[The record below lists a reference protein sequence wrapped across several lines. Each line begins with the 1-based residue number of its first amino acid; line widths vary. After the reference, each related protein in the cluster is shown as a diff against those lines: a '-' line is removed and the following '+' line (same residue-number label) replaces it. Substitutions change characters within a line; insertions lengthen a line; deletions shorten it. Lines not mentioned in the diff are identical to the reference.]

1 MSRSIKKCF
10 AVMLALVVF
19 VSGMSN
25 MSLSTLADDTIQETT
40 AISEETTD
48 TKENKTPAKE
58 DATPAK
64 EDATLAEEDA
74 TVWEESTKDVTA
86 ELGRAENPVKKI
98 VDTPLKKAVRAVLP
112 EPSGL
117 GRFEA
122 ENCDTV
128 HGSGSEPKKNSGNEN
143 FSNSGWVSDMNTWPN
158 DEPSYITTNVNCP
171 SAGRYEIKIGYTA
184 GINGMGDDKS
194 KPTEIDVR
202 VNDGEWIHIDGV
214 PLTDS
219 WNTVSVVSK
228 EINLKKGNNKIDVT
242 GARNVWYGD
251 TNNWQWVNLVI
262 GIKSFREVDMLAT

>member
-48 TKENKTPAKE
+48 TKENK
-58 DATPAK
+58 TPAK

-171 SAGRYEIKIGYTA
+171 SAGRYE
-184 GINGMGDDKS
+184 S
-194 KPTEIDVR
+194 
-202 VNDGEWIHIDGV
+202 
-214 PLTDS
+214 
-219 WNTVSVVSK
+219 
-228 EINLKKGNNKIDVT
+228 
-242 GARNVWYGD
+242 
-251 TNNWQWVNLVI
+251 
-262 GIKSFREVDMLAT
+262 

>member
-48 TKENKTPAKE
+48 TKEDATPAKE

-98 VDTPLKKAVRAVLP
+98 VDTPLKKAVRAVP
-112 EPSGL
+112 QAE
-117 GRFEA
+117 GRHEA
-122 ENCDTV
+122 ENSDSYTPENSAKV
-128 HGSGSEPKKNSGNEN
+128 EIVADDWHKKFLSSG
-143 FSNSGWVSDMNTWPN
+143 
-158 DEPSYITTNVNCP
+158 
-171 SAGRYEIKIGYTA
+171 
-184 GINGMGDDKS
+184 
-194 KPTEIDVR
+194 
-202 VNDGEWIHIDGV
+202 
-214 PLTDS
+214 
-219 WNTVSVVSK
+219 
-228 EINLKKGNNKIDVT
+228 
-242 GARNVWYGD
+242 
-251 TNNWQWVNLVI
+251 
-262 GIKSFREVDMLAT
+262 

>member
-48 TKENKTPAKE
+48 TKEDATPAKEDATPAKEGATPAKE

-98 VDTPLKKAVRAVLP
+98 VDTPLKKAVRAVP
-112 EPSGL
+112 QAE
-117 GRFEA
+117 GRHEA
-122 ENCDTV
+122 ENSDSYTPENSAKV
-128 HGSGSEPKKNSGNEN
+128 EIVADDWHKKFSGSGYVGNLNSYPQDDNGN
-143 FSNSGWVSDMNTWPN
+143 DTR
-158 DEPSYITTNVNCP
+158 SY
-171 SAGRYEIKIGYTA
+171 
-184 GINGMGDDKS
+184 
-194 KPTEIDVR
+194 
-202 VNDGEWIHIDGV
+202 
-214 PLTDS
+214 LTQ
-219 WNTVSVVSK
+219 K
-228 EINLKKGNNKIDVT
+228 LYAKRPGK
-242 GARNVWYGD
+242 YLC
-251 TNNWQWVNLVI
+251 Q
-262 GIKSFREVDMLAT
+262 

>member
-48 TKENKTPAKE
+48 TKEDATPAKEDATPAKEDVTPAKE

-98 VDTPLKKAVRAVLP
+98 VDTPL
-112 EPSGL
+112 
-117 GRFEA
+117 
-122 ENCDTV
+122 
-128 HGSGSEPKKNSGNEN
+128 
-143 FSNSGWVSDMNTWPN
+143 
-158 DEPSYITTNVNCP
+158 
-171 SAGRYEIKIGYTA
+171 
-184 GINGMGDDKS
+184 
-194 KPTEIDVR
+194 
-202 VNDGEWIHIDGV
+202 
-214 PLTDS
+214 
-219 WNTVSVVSK
+219 
-228 EINLKKGNNKIDVT
+228 
-242 GARNVWYGD
+242 
-251 TNNWQWVNLVI
+251 
-262 GIKSFREVDMLAT
+262 

>member
-64 EDATLAEEDA
+64 EDATPAKEDATLAKEDATPAKEDATLAEEDA

-86 ELGRAENPVKKI
+86 ELGRAKNPVEKI

-128 HGSGSEPKKNSGNEN
+128 HLSL
-143 FSNSGWVSDMNTWPN
+143 
-158 DEPSYITTNVNCP
+158 
-171 SAGRYEIKIGYTA
+171 
-184 GINGMGDDKS
+184 
-194 KPTEIDVR
+194 
-202 VNDGEWIHIDGV
+202 IHI
-214 PLTDS
+214 
-219 WNTVSVVSK
+219 
-228 EINLKKGNNKIDVT
+228 
-242 GARNVWYGD
+242 
-251 TNNWQWVNLVI
+251 
-262 GIKSFREVDMLAT
+262 

>member
-48 TKENKTPAKE
+48 TKE

-98 VDTPLKKAVRAVLP
+98 VDTPLKKAVRAVP
-112 EPSGL
+112 QAE
-117 GRFEA
+117 GRHEA
-122 ENCDTV
+122 ENSDSYT
-128 HGSGSEPKKNSGNEN
+128 PEN
-143 FSNSGWVSDMNTWPN
+143 
-158 DEPSYITTNVNCP
+158 
-171 SAGRYEIKIGYTA
+171 RL
-184 GINGMGDDKS
+184 
-194 KPTEIDVR
+194 R
-202 VNDGEWIHIDGV
+202 
-214 PLTDS
+214 LRS
-219 WNTVSVVSK
+219 W
-228 EINLKKGNNKIDVT
+228 
-242 GARNVWYGD
+242 
-251 TNNWQWVNLVI
+251 QMI

>member
-48 TKENKTPAKE
+48 TKENKTPAKEDATPAKE

-128 HGSGSEPKKNSGNEN
+128 HGSGSEPKKT
-143 FSNSGWVSDMNTWPN
+143 VAM
-158 DEPSYITTNVNCP
+158 
-171 SAGRYEIKIGYTA
+171 KIFRIVVGF
-184 GINGMGDDKS
+184 
-194 KPTEIDVR
+194 PT
-202 VNDGEWIHIDGV
+202 
-214 PLTDS
+214 
-219 WNTVSVVSK
+219 
-228 EINLKKGNNKIDVT
+228 
-242 GARNVWYGD
+242 
-251 TNNWQWVNLVI
+251 
-262 GIKSFREVDMLAT
+262 

>member
-48 TKENKTPAKE
+48 TKEDATPAKEDATPAKE

-98 VDTPLKKAVRAVLP
+98 VDTPLKKAVRAVP
-112 EPSGL
+112 QAE
-117 GRFEA
+117 GRHEA
-122 ENCDTV
+122 EHSDSYTQ
-128 HGSGSEPKKNSGNEN
+128 ENSNIVEIEA
-143 FSNSGWVSDMNTWPN
+143 N
-158 DEPSYITTNVNCP
+158 D
-171 SAGRYEIKIGYTA
+171 
-184 GINGMGDDKS
+184 
-194 KPTEIDVR
+194 
-202 VNDGEWIHIDGV
+202 
-214 PLTDS
+214 
-219 WNTVSVVSK
+219 WNK
-228 EINLKKGNNKIDVT
+228 
-242 GARNVWYGD
+242 
-251 TNNWQWVNLVI
+251 
-262 GIKSFREVDMLAT
+262 

>member
-48 TKENKTPAKE
+48 TKEDATPAKEDATPAKE

-98 VDTPLKKAVRAVLP
+98 CGYA
-112 EPSGL
+112 
-117 GRFEA
+117 FE
-122 ENCDTV
+122 
-128 HGSGSEPKKNSGNEN
+128 
-143 FSNSGWVSDMNTWPN
+143 
-158 DEPSYITTNVNCP
+158 
-171 SAGRYEIKIGYTA
+171 
-184 GINGMGDDKS
+184 KS
-194 KPTEIDVR
+194 C
-202 VNDGEWIHIDGV
+202 
-214 PLTDS
+214 
-219 WNTVSVVSK
+219 
-228 EINLKKGNNKIDVT
+228 
-242 GARNVWYGD
+242 
-251 TNNWQWVNLVI
+251 
-262 GIKSFREVDMLAT
+262 

>member
-1 MSRSIKKCF
+1 
-10 AVMLALVVF
+10 MLALVVF

-58 DATPAK
+58 DAT
-64 EDATLAEEDA
+64 LAEEDA

-86 ELGRAENPVKKI
+86 ELGRAKNPVEKI

-251 TNNWQWVNLVI
+251 TNNWQWVNLDYFDLVAI
-262 GIKSFREVDMLAT
+262 EVPAEGRTC

>member
-48 TKENKTPAKE
+48 TKE

-64 EDATLAEEDA
+64 EDA

-86 ELGRAENPVKKI
+86 ELGRAKNPVEKI

-143 FSNSGWVSDMNTWPN
+143 FSNSG
-158 DEPSYITTNVNCP
+158 
-171 SAGRYEIKIGYTA
+171 
-184 GINGMGDDKS
+184 
-194 KPTEIDVR
+194 
-202 VNDGEWIHIDGV
+202 
-214 PLTDS
+214 
-219 WNTVSVVSK
+219 
-228 EINLKKGNNKIDVT
+228 
-242 GARNVWYGD
+242 
-251 TNNWQWVNLVI
+251 
-262 GIKSFREVDMLAT
+262 